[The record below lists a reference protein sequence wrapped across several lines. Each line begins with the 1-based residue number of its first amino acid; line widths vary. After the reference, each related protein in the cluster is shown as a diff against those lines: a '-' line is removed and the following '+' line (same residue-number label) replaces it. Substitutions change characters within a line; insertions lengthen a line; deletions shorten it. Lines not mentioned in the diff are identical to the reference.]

1 MENDDTEVA
10 KERLDYTGDGLIFS
24 MSENLSCTF
33 QKKPR
38 QKRGFFALDYP
49 NRITVVPTHLS
60 MRTWSY
66 YHL

>member
-1 MENDDTEVA
+1 MEGPRSLGVCGWAMENDDTEVA

-38 QKRGFFALDYP
+38 QKRGFL
-49 NRITVVPTHLS
+49 RWIILIGL
-60 MRTWSY
+60 R
-66 YHL
+66 